1 MEEKKDYLV
10 SVKEPFTAG
19 EFEALDIT
27 ADDIKH
33 GYSIMDMYLISLS
46 ENQLAELRVHENVK
60 YVEEDKEVST
70 PEKRGDE

>member
-10 SVKEPFTAG
+10 SVKAPFTLK
-19 EFEALDIT
+19 EFEVLNIA

-33 GYSIMDMYLISLS
+33 EYWIMHMYLITLN
-46 ENQLAELRVHENVK
+46 ENQVAELKAHENVK

-70 PEKRGDE
+70 PEEGRDE